1 MMERL
6 RFLGLY
12 CFRSDDFPPEYN
24 YSHPAASDTVGTKQQ
39 YNRSRSKPAA
49 RKPAS
54 KTGNEAEKA
63 ARAKVATKEAV
74 TAEVRRLERAPV
86 PAATKGGGEY
96 QGRIFQYTRS
106 QSCPFCRGSLKRVQ
120 SRDLWVLT
128 GDDDV
133 IDPVTLEKENVRH
146 FHSFI
151 DSLPLIVPDN
161 LLLVY
166 YDYLHLIEICIFNFN
181 IDV

>member
-1 MMERL
+1 M
-6 RFLGLY
+6 
-12 CFRSDDFPPEYN
+12 
-24 YSHPAASDTVGTKQQ
+24 ASPTALLQTRQQ
-39 YNRSRSKPAA
+39 LVLS
-49 RKPAS
+49 
-54 KTGNEAEKA
+54 
-63 ARAKVATKEAV
+63 VV
-74 TAEVRRLERAPV
+74 LQV
-86 PAATKGGGEY
+86 PSSPTSNVHRGY
-96 QGRIFQYTRS
+96 RYTRS

-128 GDDDV
+128 GDEDV

-166 YDYLHLIEICIFNFN
+166 YDYL
-181 IDV
+181 V

>member
-1 MMERL
+1 M
-6 RFLGLY
+6 
-12 CFRSDDFPPEYN
+12 
-24 YSHPAASDTVGTKQQ
+24 
-39 YNRSRSKPAA
+39 

-63 ARAKVATKEAV
+63 ARAKVATKKAG
-74 TAEVRRLERAPV
+74 TTEVRRLERAPV
-86 PAATKGGGEY
+86 PVATKGCAQE
-96 QGRIFQYTRS
+96 S
-106 QSCPFCRGSLKRVQ
+106 P
-120 SRDLWVLT
+120 SRLWVLM

-166 YDYLHLIEICIFNFN
+166 YDYLHLIEICIL
-181 IDV
+181 

>member
-1 MMERL
+1 MSSMMERL

-96 QGRIFQYTRS
+96 QGRIFQ
-106 QSCPFCRGSLKRVQ
+106 
-120 SRDLWVLT
+120 DLWVLT